1 MFRAALALIWVSNLV
16 QKIPWTVHVR
26 LILADT
32 DGPQAGCGSYR
43 MTRKEALT
51 ALLKGLGIMEATKQL
66 HELYDPEM
74 IGNYTALRL
83 LLKKL
88 GDWEE
93 MDCAQLVAE
102 QASRRLS
109 WLYELTSAE
118 SIILKLMKMSLPE
131 DS

>member
-1 MFRAALALIWVSNLV
+1 MFRAALALIWVRNLV
-16 QKIPWTVHVR
+16 QEFPLTVHVR

-32 DGPQAGCGSYR
+32 EGTQAGCGFQR
-43 MTRKEALT
+43 MPRKEAMT
-51 ALLKGLGIMEATKQL
+51 ALLKGLGIVEATKQL